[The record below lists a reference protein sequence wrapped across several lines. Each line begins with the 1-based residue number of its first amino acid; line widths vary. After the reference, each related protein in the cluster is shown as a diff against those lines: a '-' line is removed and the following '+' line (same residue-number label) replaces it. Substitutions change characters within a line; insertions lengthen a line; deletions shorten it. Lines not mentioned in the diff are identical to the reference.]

1 MSPRR
6 DTLTVLQQPMV
17 ESVGMRRQTR
27 LRRRLPPTMFFEVR
41 RIESADYKSLGLLAQ
56 IHVRLHGMQT
66 AYTPRADQ
74 CHACGLCVVACP
86 EDAIRIERVS

>member
-1 MSPRR
+1 M
-6 DTLTVLQQPMV
+6 
-17 ESVGMRRQTR
+17 
-27 LRRRLPPTMFFEVR
+27 RRRLPLRVFEVR

-56 IHVRLHGMQT
+56 IHVRLHGMQM